1 MYLPFYS
8 SWGCQVS
15 LFGQKIPWQKD
26 YPNLSWFCRVCRWFI
41 TGAIWDLKVPK
52 WAFFHPESAW
62 SHKTSLETQ
71 CKLIGRP
78 KPYPNRWK
86 VKITRNGFSLIYGKS
101 TLRIFYMLFMDL
113 WGITHQKILVG
124 NPGRKSLLAP
134 GVQAPKTTFLPILGV
149 KNSENQ
155 KFFFLQISIFLGQ
168 LMVLMT
174 FFDQAYHFGSIANLS
189 FWP

>member
-1 MYLPFYS
+1 MPKWPFIHPEDAWS
-8 SWGCQVS
+8 LHLARRSLGRKITQFWVDFALCQVS
-15 LFGQKIPWQKD
+15 
-26 YPNLSWFCRVCRWFI
+26 RWFI
-41 TGAIWDLKVPK
+41 TGSIWDLKVPK

-86 VKITRNGFSLIYGKS
+86 VKITRNEFSLIYGKS

-149 KNSENQ
+149 KNPENQ
-155 KFFFLQISIFLGQ
+155 KFFFLQISIFLGPI
-168 LMVLMT
+168 
-174 FFDQAYHFGSIANLS
+174 DGINDI
-189 FWP
+189 FWSGLPFWLYSES